1 MKKFIKALEFCKHIT
16 DGTHD
21 SPQYL
26 KDGFS
31 LITSKYIM
39 NNKITLK
46 DAPFI
51 SKQDFDK
58 INERSK
64 VEVDDILFSM
74 IGTVGEV
81 ALVRENNNFAIK
93 NMGLFRCKNL
103 MDSLYL
109 YYYFQS
115 SLAKEYELK
124 LLAGSTQQY
133 LTLSALKE
141 FPILCVEPQ
150 IQQHIVNSINCE
162 VKYAC

>member
-1 MKKFIKALEFCKHIT
+1 MKKFIKASEFCKHIT

-21 SPQYL
+21 SPQYI
-26 KDGFS
+26 KEGHY

-46 DAPFI
+46 DAPLI

-64 VEVDDILFSM
+64 VETNDVLFTM

-81 ALVRENNNFAIK
+81 ALVKDNNNFAIK
-93 NMGLFRCKNL
+93 NMGLFRCKNIN
-103 MDSLYL
+103 DALYL

-115 SLAKEYELK
+115 ILAKEYELK

-133 LTLSALKE
+133 LTLNSLKE
-141 FPILCVEPQ
+141 FPILCLEHQ
-150 IQQHIVNSINCE
+150 MQQHIVNT
-162 VKYAC
+162 KLY